1 MTSGGFRLGSYLRW
15 KYVIP
20 VSDNKGEITAA
31 KVIIYAEEEDE
42 YFAFVTPEVY
52 CTLKMIGL

>member
-1 MTSGGFRLGSYLRW
+1 MGVIYAGNI
-15 KYVIP
+15 VIP

-31 KVIIYAEEEDE
+31 KAIIYAEEEDE

-52 CTLKMIGL
+52 CTLKMDGL

>member
-1 MTSGGFRLGSYLRW
+1 LGVIYAGNI
-15 KYVIP
+15 VIP

-31 KVIIYAEEEDE
+31 KAIIYAEEEDE

-52 CTLKMIGL
+52 CTLKMDGL